1 MAYVTV
7 TTWKLNSSSVD
18 EDAMWRI
25 IQEKYVPGSKAMGA
39 SDVKWVQTGE
49 GESMIISVYPDEA
62 TCNAADA
69 KRAELR
75 SQGSSEFD
83 VTMTGEMRGEV
94 KAST

>member
-7 TTWKLNSSSVD
+7 STWKLNSSAED
-18 EDAMWRI
+18 EDAMWRL
-25 IQEKYVPGSKAMGA
+25 IQEKYVPASKALGA
-39 SDVKWVQTGE
+39 SDAKWVQTGE
-49 GESMIISVYPDEA
+49 GESMIITVYPDEA
-62 TCNAADA
+62 ACDAADA

-83 VTMTGEMRGEV
+83 VTMTGELRGAV